1 MVMDETSINVT
12 KRLIWTFAI
21 ILILHNLEELYRMD
35 EFLTGHTDEFPAFF
49 QQAVGMWQGN
59 SFSMA
64 IWGLN
69 IFGLLLAMVLTLNV
83 HKRWVHV
90 LFVFLTGT
98 MGINAVMHIGQSV
111 FLRNLAPGVVTAVML
126 VLPLSVRSI
135 RHELNTG
142 WVTRR
147 LLILLLGAGMI
158 AMPLIIW
165 LLMMGSQW
173 LARI

>member
-1 MVMDETSINVT
+1 MDETSIHMT

-21 ILILHNLEELYRMD
+21 IFILHNLEELYRMSD
-35 EFLTGHTDEFPAFF
+35 FLKTHTNEFPAFF
-49 QQAVGMWQGN
+49 QKAAGMWQGN
-59 SFSMA
+59 SFSIA

-98 MGINAVMHIGQSV
+98 MGINAVMHIGQSI
-111 FLRNLAPGVVTAVML
+111 FLRNLAPGVVTAVLL

-135 RHELNTG
+135 RHEVSSG
-142 WVTRR
+142 WVNKR
-147 LLILLLGAGMI
+147 LLVVLLCAGLI

-165 LLMMGSQW
+165 LVMMGSRW
-173 LARI
+173 FVGI